1 MVRKNKSNFYQ
12 KKKVVKEAVPVS
24 EQKVKKVKPG
34 KITAE
39 ISTLM
44 SFGIYVNN
52 PKKAEMLL
60 AEIFKEAKISG
71 ESISLVAKRF
81 RNKLKN
87 FKK

>member
-1 MVRKNKSNFYQ
+1 
-12 KKKVVKEAVPVS
+12 
-24 EQKVKKVKPG
+24 
-34 KITAE
+34 
-39 ISTLM
+39 M
-44 SFGIYVNN
+44 SFGIYVSN

-60 AEIFKEAKISG
+60 EEIFKEAKISG